1 MKLVIVCYTRCI
13 ELVLLTLRTLDYT
26 NMATS
31 IADRLS
37 LLIAEMD
44 DALREEQ
51 AIINKHMARCKEL
64 VEELDSL
71 EHTD

>member
-1 MKLVIVCYTRCI
+1 MCYTRFI
-13 ELVLLTLRTLDYT
+13 ELVLLTLRTLNYT
-26 NMATS
+26 NMSTS

-51 AIINKHMARCKEL
+51 AIINKHIAKCKEL

>member
-1 MKLVIVCYTRCI
+1 MLVCYTTCT
-13 ELVLLTLRTLDYT
+13 ELVILTLHSLNYT
-26 NMATS
+26 NMSIS
-31 IADRLS
+31 IADKLS

-51 AIINKHMARCKEL
+51 VIINKHIARCKEL

>member
-1 MKLVIVCYTRCI
+1 MSI
-13 ELVLLTLRTLDYT
+13 
-26 NMATS
+26 S
-31 IADRLS
+31 IADKLS

-44 DALREEQ
+44 DALCEEQ
-51 AIINKHMARCKEL
+51 AIINKHIARCKEL

>member
-1 MKLVIVCYTRCI
+1 MCYNRFI
-13 ELVLLTLRTLDYT
+13 ELVILTLRTLNYT
-26 NMATS
+26 NMFTS

-51 AIINKHMARCKEL
+51 AIINKHIARCKEL
-64 VEELDSL
+64 VEELDSF
-71 EHTD
+71 EHAD

>member
-1 MKLVIVCYTRCI
+1 MKLVIVCSTRCI
-13 ELVLLTLRTLDYT
+13 ELVLLTLRSLNYT
-26 NMATS
+26 NMSTS
-31 IADRLS
+31 IADKLS

-51 AIINKHMARCKEL
+51 AIINKHITRCKEL

-71 EHTD
+71 EHAD

>member
-1 MKLVIVCYTRCI
+1 MSI
-13 ELVLLTLRTLDYT
+13 
-26 NMATS
+26 S
-31 IADRLS
+31 IADKLS

-51 AIINKHMARCKEL
+51 AIINKHIARCKEL

-71 EHTD
+71 EHVE

>member
-1 MKLVIVCYTRCI
+1 MKLVIVCYTRFI
-13 ELVLLTLRTLDYT
+13 ELVLLTLRTLNYT
-26 NMATS
+26 NMSTS

-51 AIINKHMARCKEL
+51 AIINKHIARCKEL

-71 EHTD
+71 EHAD

>member
-1 MKLVIVCYTRCI
+1 MPI
-13 ELVLLTLRTLDYT
+13 
-26 NMATS
+26 S
-31 IADRLS
+31 IADKLS

-51 AIINKHMARCKEL
+51 AIINKHIARCKEL

-71 EHTD
+71 EHADY